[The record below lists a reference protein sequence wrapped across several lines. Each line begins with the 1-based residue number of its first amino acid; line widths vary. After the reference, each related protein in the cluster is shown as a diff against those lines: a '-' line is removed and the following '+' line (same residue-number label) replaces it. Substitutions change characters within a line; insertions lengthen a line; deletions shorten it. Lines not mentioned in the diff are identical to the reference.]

1 MRRFGAALL
10 AAFALGG
17 AEAAR
22 AADFFADSTASLL
35 RTDTLSV
42 EVLGGYATGD
52 SHEYVYNP
60 DRSRLSELKW
70 DVANAAVIGGRVAY
84 RPVDWLTLRV
94 RGWATVAA
102 DSKIRDYDWLAGF
115 TGFNSYTDLSV
126 HPDTLTPQLWSGDIS
141 AAVAYYQD
149 QDLSLTVI
157 GGFRHY
163 EAKFVARG
171 GNYRYSTYSLGDTV
185 GSFPAGEAV
194 GTYRQTWDSPYLGLG
209 TAYAAGEWTLSGEL
223 VVSPFVEASAV
234 DNHLLRTLNIKSK
247 LGSTIMFG
255 LSAAAEY
262 RMTDTLSLVGR
273 FDYQRFSEAQGSAR
287 YTNTSTGEV
296 FYNPKPGSGAD
307 AETAILT
314 LGLKARL

>member
-1 MRRFGAALL
+1 M
-10 AAFALGG
+10 
-17 AEAAR
+17 
-22 AADFFADSTASLL
+22 
-35 RTDTLSV
+35 
-42 EVLGGYATGD
+42 
-52 SHEYVYNP
+52 YNP

-70 DVANAAVIGGRVAY
+70 DVANAAVVGGRVAY

-102 DSKIRDYDWLAGF
+102 DSKVRDYDWLAGF
-115 TGFNSYTDLSV
+115 TGFNSYTDVSI

-149 QDLSLTVI
+149 KDLSLTVI

-171 GNYRYSTYSLGDTV
+171 GDYRYSTFRLGDTV
-185 GSFPAGEAV
+185 GSFPTGEAV
-194 GTYRQTWDSPYLGLG
+194 GTYRQTWDSPYIGLG
-209 TAYAAGEWTLSGEL
+209 TAYSAGNWLLSGEL
-223 VVSPFVEASAV
+223 VASPFVQASAV

-255 LSAAAEY
+255 LSGAAEY
-262 RMTDTLSLVGR
+262 RITDALSLVGR
-273 FDYQRFSEAQGSAR
+273 FEYQRFSEAQGSAR
-287 YTNTSTGEV
+287 YTDTTTGEIY
-296 FYNPKPGSGAD
+296 YNPKPGSGAD

-314 LGLKARL
+314 LGIKARL